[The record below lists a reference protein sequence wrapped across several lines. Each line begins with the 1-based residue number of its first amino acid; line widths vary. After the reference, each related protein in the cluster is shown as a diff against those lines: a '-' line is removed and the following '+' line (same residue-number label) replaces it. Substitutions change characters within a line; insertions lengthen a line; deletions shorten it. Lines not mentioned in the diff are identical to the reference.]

1 MTVQPASVRILDAA
15 ARLFAE
21 RGYQATTTRQIAD
34 LADVNEVTLF
44 RGFGNKQGV
53 LAAVVERVVAGM
65 PGRAAP
71 DLSGLPLREAVT
83 EMANREVANGL
94 RDGGLMTRLAFEAG
108 TVPEVAE
115 LFAGGPQANL
125 AAVAAFFADRQR
137 TGQVRT
143 DLAAETIAEAF
154 FSLTSSFVIMRT
166 VLGFEAG
173 SDQEVRQAVAA
184 LVEVLLT
191 GAEGQR

>member
-1 MTVQPASVRILDAA
+1 MTVHPASVRILDAA

-34 LADVNEVTLF
+34 LAEVNEVTLF

-53 LAAVVERVVAGM
+53 LAAVVERVVAEM

-83 EMANREVANGL
+83 EMAN
-94 RDGGLMTRLAFEAG
+94 
-108 TVPEVAE
+108 

-137 TGQVRT
+137 AGQVRT

-154 FSLTSSFVIMRT
+154 FGLTSSFVIMRT